1 MAGRPVWPGIFP
13 GARLSRAHKAK
24 IIEAFDPSG
33 TVKEAR
39 SMGFGAA
46 VVGMDIK
53 TDKGEILMGA
63 DIHFVI
69 EHNDPE
75 DGLGWVGVFWSDAP
89 HSPSSYNTGY
99 AYDQNANITLEEQRR
114 RIDHGV
120 HPFGRLGRRDYKF
133 FARLAGYGCGGG
145 PEPNGVPPDASAMS
159 QRCVLRWGGDGH
171 SHGHMTLREFVK
183 RKIISDD
190 SLAEAAKSKLQ
201 GGDPIAEYLGDC
213 VDESNDIT
221 LDDNT
226 RVVFFF
232 DN

>member
-1 MAGRPVWPGIFP
+1 MAGHPVWPGIFP

-46 VVGMDIK
+46 VVGVDIK

-63 DIHFVI
+63 DIHFTI

-75 DGLGWVGVFWSDAP
+75 DNLGWVGVFYSDDSY
-89 HSPSSYNTGY
+89 SPSSHNMSY
-99 AYDQNANITLEEQRR
+99 AYDRNANTTAEEQRR
-114 RIDHGV
+114 RMDHGV
-120 HPFGRLGRRDYKF
+120 HPFGRLSRRDYDF
-133 FARLAGYGCGGG
+133 FARLAGVRGDG
-145 PEPNGVPPDASAMS
+145 PEPNGMPPDASVMT
-159 QRCVLRWGGDGH
+159 QRVVARWESGGH
-171 SHGHMTLREFVK
+171 SHAHMTLREFVK
-183 RKIISDD
+183 RKIITDVTIAD
-190 SLAEAAKSKLQ
+190 AAKSKLQ
-201 GGDPIAEYLGDC
+201 GGDPIAEFLGDC
-213 VDESNDIT
+213 IDDDGIT

-226 RVVFFF
+226 RVIAWF

>member
-46 VVGMDIK
+46 VVGVDIK

-89 HSPSSYNTGY
+89 HSPSGYNHT
-99 AYDQNANITLEEQRR
+99 AYVNNANISAEEQRR
-114 RIDHGV
+114 RMDDGV
-120 HPFGRLGRRDYKF
+120 HPFGRLGRRDYDF
-133 FARLAGYGCGGG
+133 FARLAGVRGDG
-145 PEPNGVPPDASAMS
+145 PEPNGVPSDASALT
-159 QRCVLRWGGDGH
+159 QRCVMRWEGDGH
-171 SHGHMTLREFVK
+171 SHVHMTLREFVK
-183 RKIISDD
+183 RKIITDVTIAD
-190 SLAEAAKSKLQ
+190 AAKSKLQ

-213 VDESNDIT
+213 IDDDGIT

-226 RVVFFF
+226 RVIAWF

>member
-1 MAGRPVWPGIFP
+1 MAGHPVWPGIFP

-24 IIEAFDPSG
+24 IIEAFDSSG

-46 VVGMDIK
+46 VVGVDIK
-53 TDKGEILMGA
+53 TDKGEILMSA

-69 EHNDPE
+69 EHNDPK

-89 HSPSSYNTGY
+89 HSPSGYNTGY
-99 AYDQNANITLEEQRR
+99 AYDNTANIFAGEQRR
-114 RIDHGV
+114 RMDGGV
-120 HPFGRLGRRDYKF
+120 HPFGRLGRRDYDF
-133 FARLAGYGCGGG
+133 FARLAGVRGDG
-145 PEPNGVPPDASAMS
+145 PEPNGVPSDASAMT
-159 QRCVLRWGGDGH
+159 QRCVMRWEGDGY
-171 SHGHMTLREFVK
+171 SHVHMTLREFVK
-183 RKIISDD
+183 RKIITDVMIAD
-190 SLAEAAKSKLQ
+190 AAKSKLQ

-213 VDESNDIT
+213 IDGDGIT

-226 RVVFFF
+226 RVIAWF

>member
-1 MAGRPVWPGIFP
+1 MAGHPVWPGIFP
-13 GARLSRAHKAK
+13 GARLSRARKAE
-24 IIEAFDPSG
+24 IIEAFDTSG

-46 VVGMDIK
+46 VVGVDIK

-75 DGLGWVGVFWSDAP
+75 DNLGWVGVFWSDAP
-89 HSPSSYNTGY
+89 HSPSGYNHT
-99 AYDQNANITLEEQRR
+99 AYDNNANISAEEQRR
-114 RIDHGV
+114 RMDHGV

-133 FARLAGYGCGGG
+133 FARLAGVRGDG
-145 PEPNGVPPDASAMS
+145 PDPNGVPPDASVMT
-159 QRCVLRWGGDGH
+159 QRVVARWEGDGH
-171 SHGHMTLREFVK
+171 SHGHMSLREFVK
-183 RKIISDD
+183 RKILDD
-190 SLAEAAKSKLQ
+190 NTLAEAAKSKLQ

>member
-46 VVGMDIK
+46 VVGVDIK

-89 HSPSSYNTGY
+89 HSPSGYNHT
-99 AYDQNANITLEEQRR
+99 AYVNNADISAEEQRR
-114 RIDHGV
+114 RRDVGV
-120 HPFGRLGRRDYKF
+120 HPFGRLGRRDYDF
-133 FARLAGYGCGGG
+133 FARLAGVRGDG
-145 PEPNGVPPDASAMS
+145 PEPNGVPPDASVLS
-159 QRCVLRWGGDGH
+159 QRCVLRWEGDGH

-183 RKIISDD
+183 RKIISAD

-213 VDESNDIT
+213 VDDVNDIT
-221 LDDNT
+221 LDENT
-226 RVVFFF
+226 RVVFWF

>member
-1 MAGRPVWPGIFP
+1 MAGHPVWPGIFP

-46 VVGMDIK
+46 VVGVDIK

-89 HSPSSYNTGY
+89 HSPSGYNHT
-99 AYDQNANITLEEQRR
+99 AYVNNADISAEEQRR
-114 RIDHGV
+114 RMDHGV
-120 HPFGRLGRRDYKF
+120 HPFGRLGRRDYDF
-133 FARLAGYGCGGG
+133 FARLAGVRGDG
-145 PEPNGVPPDASAMS
+145 PEPNGVPSDASALT
-159 QRCVLRWGGDGH
+159 QRCVMRWEGDGH
-171 SHGHMTLREFVK
+171 SHVHMTLREFVK
-183 RKIISDD
+183 RKIITDVTIAD
-190 SLAEAAKSKLQ
+190 AAKSKLQ

-213 VDESNDIT
+213 ADDVNDIT
-221 LDDNT
+221 LDENT
-226 RVVFFF
+226 RVIAWF